1 MTLHV
6 TAGAW
11 GATMAAIGALLA
23 LDALVVGRRQH
34 AISLRVATLWSLA
47 YIAVALAFGVVFS
60 VLTNWSLGAQY
71 FSGYVVEK
79 SLSVDN
85 LFVFVLIIGSF
96 AVPPAQQP
104 KVISIGIMLAL
115 GVRAVFIAIG
125 AAALD
130 AFSIAFLLF
139 GITLIATATQL
150 FRHRNLDPQVDDNAI
165 VALARHVLPLSPGYD
180 GGRIVSRRN
189 GRRTFTPMF
198 LALLAIGTTDILFA
212 FDSIPAVF
220 GVTDHAYIVFTANAF
235 ALLGLRPLY
244 FLVSDLLE
252 RLVFLSTGLAAVLAF
267 IGVKLVL
274 EFAHIQDHGVPQIST
289 AVSLMTI
296 VAVLL
301 VTTLASIVASRRNP
315 DLRAHAGSLTT
326 SAPSAPPAPDD
337 EAARR

>member
-1 MTLHV
+1 LSTLSPIITTRVPLTTPDTGDPTELDAPIEPRRCPSGEAPWRPGDAPERRVTLHV

-34 AISLRVATLWSLA
+34 AISLHVATLWSLA

-189 GRRTFTPMF
+189 G
-198 LALLAIGTTDILFA
+198 
-212 FDSIPAVF
+212 
-220 GVTDHAYIVFTANAF
+220 
-235 ALLGLRPLY
+235 LR
-244 FLVSDLLE
+244 
-252 RLVFLSTGLAAVLAF
+252 
-267 IGVKLVL
+267 
-274 EFAHIQDHGVPQIST
+274 
-289 AVSLMTI
+289 
-296 VAVLL
+296 
-301 VTTLASIVASRRNP
+301 
-315 DLRAHAGSLTT
+315 
-326 SAPSAPPAPDD
+326 
-337 EAARR
+337 